1 VLVSGYVPGMDA
13 ALSGGMLVVG
23 ALMILNGIMMEA
35 KRQGKMAPS

>member
-1 VLVSGYVPGMDA
+1 VLVSGYVPGTDA

-23 ALMILNGIMMEA
+23 ALMILNGIIMGV